1 MKHISTDNDEY
12 FFNMD
17 SMMSTTDGSVLN
29 NVTNTTNRTEDVS
42 VSLEGHQKV
51 TPAANNKEVVV
62 KDKHTWGNS
71 LFNN

>member
-1 MKHISTDNDEY
+1 
-12 FFNMD
+12 
-17 SMMSTTDGSVLN
+17 MSTTDGSVLN
-29 NVTNTTNRTEDVS
+29 NVTNTTNRAEDVS
-42 VSLEGHQKV
+42 VSIEGHQKV